1 MKYFIYLFF
10 ILSLSYSCFKPP
22 SPPLQPPGVESDV
35 PKLFPTEKDFP
46 KEILI
51 TGEYTLTKGKE
62 SFKFTGGSKDLYCYY
77 SLIADSRHPDEDIIP
92 LRFRLYDQNNKLL
105 REGLPKVQR
114 SFVEEEGF
122 TEEVS
127 VWTYI
132 PYHKEAVK
140 IKAILV
146 DDEGKHLKVLD
157 ERGILTP
164 EEFRKRVFYGD
175 CYREVGFG
183 YDIEIGWNLL
193 K

>member
-1 MKYFIYLFF
+1 MKPFVYIFL
-10 ILSLSYSCFKPP
+10 ILCSVFLMFCIEEYPVIDP
-22 SPPLQPPGVESDV
+22 SNI
-35 PKLFPTEKDFP
+35 PTDIQAKEDPYKREINLP

-77 SLIADSRHPDEDIIP
+77 SLIAHHRYSDEDIIP
-92 LRFRLYDQNNKLL
+92 MRFRLYNKNNKLL
-105 REGLPKVQR
+105 RDGLPRVQR

-127 VWTYI
+127 VWTYL
-132 PYHKEAVK
+132 PYHKEGVK

-157 ERGILTP
+157 ERGILAP
-164 EEFRKRVFYGD
+164 EEFRKRFFYED

-183 YDIEIGWNLL
+183 IE
-193 K
+193 